1 MALNMNKNLKTYFS
15 IKEVAQQLDVA
26 ESMLRYWQK
35 EFPQLKPKTSDSGVR
50 MYTEKDIEV
59 LKVIYN
65 LVKVRGFKIASA
77 RKMLH
82 TNREGADKQKEVLDC
97 LMRVRDDLK
106 RLKAQLDGLV

>member
-1 MALNMNKNLKTYFS
+1 MNKNLKTYFS

-26 ESMLRYWQK
+26 ESTLRYWQK

-59 LKVIYN
+59 L
-65 LVKVRGFKIASA
+65 KVRGFKIASA

>member
-1 MALNMNKNLKTYFS
+1 MNKNLKTYFS
-15 IKEVAQQLDVA
+15 IKEVAQKLDVA
-26 ESMLRYWQK
+26 ESTLRYWQK
-35 EFPQLKPKTSDSGVR
+35 EFPHLKPKTSDSGVR

>member
-1 MALNMNKNLKTYFS
+1 MTKTP
-15 IKEVAQQLDVA
+15 ADVGQTGCCPR
-26 ESMLRYWQK
+26 SNI
-35 EFPQLKPKTSDSGVR
+35 FVPKTSDSGVR

>member
-26 ESMLRYWQK
+26 ESTLRYWQK
-35 EFPQLKPKTSDSGVR
+35 VFPQLKPKTSDSGVR